1 MEKGQRPD
9 RSKVCSWS
17 PASRHCMHLWDQLI
31 ILQGVMFQKFDKR
44 DKTDQYLQLLTPHN
58 LRKEIVTETNIS
70 HQTIFQIPMV
80 NKMNSDVREDFL
92 FSFQGFPI
100 GDVSCVKVM
109 LPPPFFSEV
118 VMSPVMFSMRMA
130 EVWRKLSFIGSLSA
144 QTTPS

>member
-1 MEKGQRPD
+1 MKQKVSDRSTWSSNYSLSKLKLKQIGDQDIACVYKYVEKSQRPD
-9 RSKVCSWS
+9 RSEVCSWS

-80 NKMNSDVREDFL
+80 KKMNSDGREDFL
-92 FSFQGFPI
+92 FSF
-100 GDVSCVKVM
+100 SR
-109 LPPPFFSEV
+109 FSD
-118 VMSPVMFSMRMA
+118 R
-130 EVWRKLSFIGSLSA
+130 
-144 QTTPS
+144 